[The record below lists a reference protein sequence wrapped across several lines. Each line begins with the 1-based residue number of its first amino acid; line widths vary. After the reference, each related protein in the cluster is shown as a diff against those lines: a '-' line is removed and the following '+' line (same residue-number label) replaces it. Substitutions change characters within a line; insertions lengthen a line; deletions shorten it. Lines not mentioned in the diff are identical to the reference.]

1 MSQQAVMVP
10 SVPAPVGAPRA
21 LIDATDVEAVVREG
35 ACALLARELEGGRKE
50 RVETALS

>member
-1 MSQQAVMVP
+1 MRRRW
-10 SVPAPVGAPRA
+10 GRLGR

-50 RVETALS
+50 RVETASS